1 MSITLVR
8 NWWAVALRG
17 LIAVLLGLAAFFW
30 PGGIGPQ
37 ALAVL
42 VPLFG
47 IFALIHGLF
56 ALGIAAMERG
66 QYGRWW
72 FLEHWW
78 LLLLEGVAG
87 LAAGI
92 ITFAWPSISIA
103 ALLYVIASWAIVT
116 GLLELGA
123 AAWLRNV
130 FSDEALL
137 MVGGIL
143 SLIFGLVLMFRPDAP
158 PLAVLWLF
166 GAFAVSF
173 GVLFSMFALR
183 LRELIEVRA
192 TPPRRGGEGEA
203 QAQEQVRTTPP
214 RRGGEGEAQEQE
226 EQVEGV

>member
-1 MSITLVR
+1 MSIILVR
-8 NWWAVALRG
+8 NWWVLALRG
-17 LIAVLLGLAAFFW
+17 LITILFGLAAFFW

-37 ALAVL
+37 ALAIL

-56 ALGIAAMERG
+56 ALGIALMERG
-66 QYGRWW
+66 QYERWW

-92 ITFAWPSISIA
+92 ITFAWPSISIG
-103 ALLYVIASWAIVT
+103 ALLYVIATWAVVN
-116 GLLELGA
+116 GLLELGGA
-123 AAWLRNV
+123 VWLRAV
-130 FSDEALL
+130 FRDEALL

-143 SLIFGLVLMFRPDAP
+143 FLIFGLILMFRPDAP

-166 GAFAVSF
+166 GAFAVSL
-173 GVLFSMFALR
+173 GVLFAMFALR

-192 TPPRRGGEGEA
+192 TPLQQVGEA
-203 QAQEQVRTTPP
+203 VA
-214 RRGGEGEAQEQE
+214 RGQE
-226 EQVEGV
+226 EQA

>member
-1 MSITLVR
+1 MSIVLVR
-8 NWWAVALRG
+8 NWWALALRG
-17 LIAVLLGLAAFFW
+17 LIAVVLGLAAFFW

-47 IFALIHGLF
+47 IFALAHGLF
-56 ALGIAAMERG
+56 ALGIAFMERG
-66 QYGRWW
+66 QYERWW
-72 FLEHWW
+72 LLQHWW

-92 ITFAWPSISIA
+92 ITFVWPSISIG
-103 ALLYVIASWAIVT
+103 ALLYVIASWAVVT

-130 FSDEALL
+130 FRDEALL

-173 GVLFSMFALR
+173 GVLVAMFAWR
-183 LRELIEVRA
+183 LRELIEVRSA
-192 TPPRRGGEGEA
+192 PPRHVVEGV
-203 QAQEQVRTTPP
+203 AQEQ
-214 RRGGEGEAQEQE
+214 GD
-226 EQVEGV
+226 